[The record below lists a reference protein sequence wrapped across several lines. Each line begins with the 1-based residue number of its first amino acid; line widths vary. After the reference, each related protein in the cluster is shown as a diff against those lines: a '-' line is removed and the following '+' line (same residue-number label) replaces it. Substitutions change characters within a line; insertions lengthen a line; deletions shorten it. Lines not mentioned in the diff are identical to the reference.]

1 MKIMSLV
8 AIGVI
13 FIGFTIGWMI
23 LGTVN
28 AGRTENQTRILQK
41 RVQNAYGGPLRITP
55 PQLYYE
61 VIKERKGRVSGFETV
76 SAYKEKEVID
86 PSRSDV
92 EMDLKLE
99 RRKIGNLWFPV
110 FLAVYQG
117 EYEYDTESV
126 PAKFRSQ
133 PLFLLPGLNSSESIY
148 RSIEMKINGEVV
160 QPLSKLVASTPM
172 ELGPEVRVTGKIN
185 VEFHY
190 ETTGTEHMLYVL
202 AGQQQR
208 SGKTGRYDDGSGRE
222 HAPVARLT
230 RLDNFNAKLTA
241 DFEKYD
247 FPNRTIPPTKRE
259 KHDRTNEFRWQ
270 FDKTVTGKNIGLIV
284 PEEKNP
290 GDIAARISY
299 FAPISLLFFVVV
311 TIVFG
316 LLTRQGLHPMHYFF
330 LAATFL
336 SFHLVFS
343 YSADHVSMY
352 LAFGIAALVSCLL
365 TFSYLIRVHGW
376 QHAAV
381 SVSLQLLYL
390 VVFALSF
397 FYKSPTG
404 LGITGLIV
412 TIVSVLTLFAL
423 MQLTGKIDW
432 GDVFAATAEKK
443 PIAD

>member
-1 MKIMSLV
+1 MTIRNLI
-8 AIGVI
+8 AIGFI
-13 FIGFTIGWMI
+13 FSGFTISWMI

-28 AGRTENQTRILQK
+28 AVRTEDQTQVLLK

-55 PQLYYE
+55 PQIYYE
-61 VIKERKGRVSGFETV
+61 VIKEKKGKISGFETV
-76 SAYKEKEVID
+76 SSYKEKEFID
-86 PSRSDV
+86 PSRSDI

-117 EYEYDTESV
+117 EYEYDTDSV
-126 PAKFRSQ
+126 PEKFRSQ
-133 PLFLLPGLNSSESIY
+133 PLFLMPGLNSSESIY
-148 RSIEMKINGEVV
+148 HSIEMKINDVTV

-172 ELGPEVRVTGKIN
+172 ELGPEVRSTGKIK

-190 ETTGTEHMLYVL
+190 ETTGTDHLLYVL

-208 SGKTGRYDDGSGRE
+208 SGRSNRKDDGSGRE
-222 HAPVARLT
+222 RPPATRLT

-247 FPNRTIPPTKRE
+247 FPDRTIPPTKRE
-259 KHDRTNEFRWQ
+259 KHGQTNEFRWQ

-284 PEEKNP
+284 PKEKNP

-311 TIVFG
+311 MIVFG
-316 LLTRQGLHPMHYFF
+316 VLTGQELHPMHYFF

-343 YSADHVSMY
+343 YSADHISMY

-365 TFSYLIRVHGW
+365 TFSYLIRVNDW
-376 QHAAV
+376 KHATV

-397 FYKSPTG
+397 FYRSPTG

-423 MQLTGKIDW
+423 MQLTGKVDW
-432 GDVFAATAEKK
+432 GEVFKGTVEKK
-443 PIAD
+443 TIAE